1 MYQNHNPSN
10 LNPFNNPN
18 DDSDNM
24 ASVMNAIKQMEY
36 NHRNGINYNDDPIQF
51 IEILGRNGEP
61 MTIPIDQLPQFLQD
75 MAINDPEIYSQM
87 MADMDEDRLYEFIK
101 EQDN

>member
-1 MYQNHNPSN
+1 

-24 ASVMNAIKQMEY
+24 ASVMNAIKQMEL
-36 NHRNGINYNDDPIQF
+36 NQNGNNYNDDPIQF

-61 MTIPIDQLPQFLQD
+61 MTIPVD
-75 MAINDPEIYSQM
+75 
-87 MADMDEDRLYEFIK
+87 
-101 EQDN
+101 